1 MITKLH
7 THILY
12 IIISQVVVTNTV
24 LIYNTHNW
32 DSNPDP
38 GSYMHVVVVLVV
50 HYRVVVVVAALVV
63 T

>member
-7 THILY
+7 KHILY

-24 LIYNTHNW
+24 FIYNTHNCY
-32 DSNPDP
+32 SNPDP

-50 HYRVVVVVAALVV
+50 HYPVVVVVALVV